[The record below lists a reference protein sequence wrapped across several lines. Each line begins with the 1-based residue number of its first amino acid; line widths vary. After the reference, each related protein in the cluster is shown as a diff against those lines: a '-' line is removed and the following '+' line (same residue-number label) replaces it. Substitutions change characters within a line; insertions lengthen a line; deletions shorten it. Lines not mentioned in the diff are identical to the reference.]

1 MSEQFNVSNSVFK
14 TKKEKEEEEDTY
26 DMEQPSSIT
35 YLNINVDVSELIPG
49 Y

>member
-14 TKKEKEEEEDTY
+14 TKKEKEEDTY
-26 DMEQPSSIT
+26 DMKQLSSIT